1 MRWAPATAGA
11 HLRASGKPPA
21 AAWDPRDAPRPR
33 SGQALLRRPRP
44 GRPRPGPGCTG
55 DGPARTAWSRL
66 HRWRPGP
73 DGLVPAAPVAAR
85 TAWSRA
91 TTSPATARSAATAGG
106 QPSTT
111 AQTTL

>member
-55 DGPARTAWSRL
+55 GGPARTAWSRL

-73 DGLVPAAPVAAR
+73 DGLVPAAPVGGPDGLVPGYDIASHGAIGR
-85 TAWSRA
+85 NGW
-91 TTSPATARSAATAGG
+91 RSALDNR
-106 QPSTT
+106 PDD
-111 AQTTL
+111 L